1 MDWLESPRSAFMIA
15 TGIEN
20 SYPTIELPDGRTK
33 RVDSM
38 VKCGHDLRWRED
50 FELVKEVG
58 IDFLRYGPPY
68 YQTSSRACPV

>member
-1 MDWLESPRSAFMIA
+1 
-15 TGIEN
+15 
-20 SYPTIELPDGRTK
+20 
-33 RVDSM
+33 M

-68 YQTSSRACPV
+68 YQTHLGPGQYDWDFVTPRSRRCAR